1 MPEGPVPHPHL
12 VLALDTGSPVVSV
25 AVGDGSRILARQSLE
40 LARSS
45 GALLRLVDEALAE
58 AGVGLRELQGLVGL
72 RGPGSFTGLRVGLA
86 TLRGLHEAL
95 AIRAT
100 AIPTFDALAELSPT
114 DGARTATAVDALRG
128 EWFVQLYQSAT
139 PMRPLGSPR
148 CVALED
154 LVAMRP
160 QRLIG
165 FGVSGLAAAFDVEAA
180 PATLEPDALAGAA
193 LRAVQG
199 RAMDWNPDL
208 LTDPLYL
215 RPPAV
220 TLPGT
225 PAGSRE
231 ST

>member
-1 MPEGPVPHPHL
+1 L
-12 VLALDTGSPVVSV
+12 LALDTGSPVVSV
-25 AVGDGSRILARQSLE
+25 ALGHGGRILAQRSLE
-40 LARSS
+40 QARSS

-58 AGVGLRELQGLVGL
+58 AGVELAELEGLVGL

-95 AIRAT
+95 RVPAT
-100 AIPTFDALAELSPT
+100 AIPTFDALAALSPA
-114 DGARTATAVDALRG
+114 DGTLTATAVDALRG
-128 EWFVQLYQSAT
+128 EWFVQMYRAAA
-139 PMRPLGSPR
+139 PMRQLGPPR
-148 CVALED
+148 CVAVED
-154 LVAMRP
+154 LVALRP

-165 FGVSGLAAAFDVEAA
+165 FGVSGLAGAFDVDAA

-199 RAMDWNPDL
+199 QPMDWNPDL

-220 TLPGT
+220 TPPGT
-225 PAGSRE
+225 PARG
-231 ST
+231 